1 MPQEQLMPNETVVKP
16 GAARPFALNRASRI
30 FVRQYGGILAGLLA
44 VIIIFALLSPKFLSV
59 NNMTNILLQVSIT
72 AIAAFGMTYV
82 LLLGD
87 VDLSAGSMLA
97 LVGTVS
103 ALLVN
108 NGIPMLVVLP
118 LALLVGVLLG
128 ATNGFLSAVFGLPAF
143 VVTLATLGIYRGI
156 AYILTGG
163 IPISVSDDS
172 FLAIGNGDFFGV
184 PNPILILVVLLVL
197 NHFVLSKTVFGRRI
211 YFSGGNREAAL
222 YSGINVVKLKILVF
236 IVMGIMAGVSGLIT
250 VSRLYS
256 AQPNAGIGTELD
268 AIAAAVLGGTGLSG
282 GYGTILG
289 TLVGALTIG
298 VINNGMNLLSVP
310 YFYQL
315 IVKGMVILVA
325 VYMDV
330 LNKKRR
336 T

>member
-1 MPQEQLMPNETVVKP
+1 MPNETVVKP
-16 GAARPFALNRASRI
+16 GAARPFALNRSSRI

-156 AYILTGG
+156 TYILTGG

-197 NHFVLSKTVFGRRI
+197 NHFVLSKTVFGHRI

-222 YSGINVVKLKILVF
+222 YSGINVVKLKIFVF
-236 IVMGIMAGVSGLIT
+236 VVMGVMAGVSGLIT